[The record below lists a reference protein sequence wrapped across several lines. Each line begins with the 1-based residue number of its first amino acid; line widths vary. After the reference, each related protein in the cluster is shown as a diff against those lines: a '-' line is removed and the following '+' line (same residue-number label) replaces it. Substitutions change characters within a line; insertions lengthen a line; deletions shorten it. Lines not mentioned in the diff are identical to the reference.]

1 MKQYFKT
8 IKGHLTLVCAVTVT
22 LILILMAAAITVIAN
37 NKLIDAK
44 CDELSMKA
52 DTYAEEFNTYIT
64 EKCCI
69 IEGIASSIVSYGNY
83 RDRSVIKN
91 MIRSYPS
98 ILDSTVA
105 DVYMAFENKDL
116 FMASGSEEEL
126 VGFDAT
132 SRSWYQGAVASGA
145 TFISTPYVDKV
156 SNNMMITIAV
166 PVYDNGTLIGVA
178 GEDVYITKLVELTN
192 SINFDEGAQGY
203 LIDSEQNFVVHPD
216 SSFNPTADS
225 TTKVDSQMAAILPK
239 ATTRFDDY
247 NGNDVYMT
255 AAPIGATGW
264 TLAISNPT
272 ANVHN
277 EITPMIITAFVIC
290 LAAIIVLSVILSVS
304 IGKALKPVKELKLF
318 ANGDFRDIDISTI
331 KDTIPEEFK
340 NETAQILYAT
350 SSVKKQ
356 IRDIIC
362 TTKDEAKNIVG
373 SIDISDRKMSELHSG
388 ITHIDTVVSDIAERS
403 QHAAF
408 LAGGISQTT
417 REMSGAIDSVA
428 AKATDAADMANSV
441 TIRAQDLLDN
451 AIRSSRATKELY
463 NSTQQQ
469 LRVAIAAS
477 SEVEHIQALAQEISD
492 ISGQTNLLSLNASIE
507 AARAGEAGRGFAVV
521 ADEIKKLSDDSQRA
535 VNSIQT
541 ITAKITQVV
550 ENLSENSDKL
560 LNFVDQKVLPDYD
573 SMIDIGKQYQQDAVS
588 YSEVASDL
596 GASSEEMSSSMALI
610 ADTISQVTDLISD
623 ISNEIQQ
630 ISEDS
635 NHSSDYSDEI
645 LSQFA
650 QLRQMSENLSNT
662 VEQFTV

>member
-44 CDELSMKA
+44 CDQLSTKA
-52 DTYAEEFNTYIT
+52 DAYAEEFNTYIT

-83 RDRSVIKN
+83 KDRNVIKN

-105 DVYMAFENKDL
+105 DVYMAFDNKDL
-116 FMASGSEEEL
+116 FMASGSEEGL

-132 SRSWYQGAVASGA
+132 SRSWYQGAVASGS
-145 TFISTPYVDKV
+145 TFISTPYVDEV
-156 SNNMMITIAV
+156 SKNMMITIAV

-203 LIDSEQNFVVHPD
+203 LIDSQQNFVVHPD
-216 SSFNPTADS
+216 PSFNPTAAS
-225 TTKVDSQMAAILPK
+225 TTKVDSRMASMIPK
-239 ATTRFDDY
+239 ATTHFDDY
-247 NGNDVYMT
+247 DGKEVYM
-255 AAPIGATGW
+255 ASAPIGNTGW

-290 LAAIIVLSVILSVS
+290 LAAIIILSIILSVS
-304 IGKALKPVKELKLF
+304 IGRALKPVRELKLF
-318 ANGDFRDIDISTI
+318 ANGDFRDVDISTI

-350 SSVKKQ
+350 GSVKKQ
-356 IRDIIC
+356 IRGIIC
-362 TTKDEAKNIVG
+362 TTKDEAKNIAG
-373 SIDISDRKMSELHSG
+373 SIDISDRKMSELGSG
-388 ITHIDTVVSDIAERS
+388 ITHIDTVVSEVAERS
-403 QHAAF
+403 RQAAF
-408 LAGGISQTT
+408 LADSISQTT
-417 REMSGAIDSVA
+417 REMSGAIDGVA

-441 TIRAQDLLDN
+441 TLRAQDMLNN

-477 SEVEHIQALAQEISD
+477 NEVEHIQALAQEISD

-550 ENLSENSDKL
+550 EDLSENSDKL

-596 GASSEEMSSSMALI
+596 GASSEEMSSSMTLI
-610 ADTISQVTDLISD
+610 VDTLSQVTELISD
-623 ISNEIQQ
+623 ISSQIQQ
-630 ISEDS
+630 ISEDANRS
-635 NHSSDYSDEI
+635 ADHSDAI

-650 QLRQMSENLSNT
+650 QLRRMSENLSDT
-662 VEQFTV
+662 IEQFTV